1 MYRTH
6 ALCNGLG
13 IENNLRDLLE
23 ASREKNKQTNKKFPD
38 YSELQW
44 ELSTPTRHLH
54 LPFQFYL
61 HYNSVYKVFFLL
73 PFFHAEGIS

>member
-6 ALCNGLG
+6 AICNGLG

-23 ASREKNKQTNKKFPD
+23 ASREKNKQTKKKFPD

-44 ELSTPTRHLH
+44 
-54 LPFQFYL
+54 
-61 HYNSVYKVFFLL
+61 
-73 PFFHAEGIS
+73 